1 MNRSS
6 AILLAIGML
15 ILGLVLGLITGGVGG
30 YFAARRMQPAVGQ
43 NFQPFGRQLPNQT
56 QPNQTQPNQTQPNQT
71 QPNQTQPNQTQ
82 PNQTRPNANAVAG
95 ARVDQVV
102 GDSPAAKAGLAVGD
116 LITAIGGTKI
126 DQTHAL
132 PDLIQAKKPGDSVDL
147 AVTRGNQNLTIT
159 VTLGASA
166 QSSTTAYLGISF
178 TPMTPGGGG
187 RFRMPNG

>member
-30 YFAARRMQPAVGQ
+30 YFAARR
-43 NFQPFGRQLPNQT
+43 T
-56 QPNQTQPNQTQPNQT
+56 QPVLTQAMPFSGQMPNQT

-82 PNQTRPNANAVAG
+82 PNQTRPFGPRGTQPDTTTITG

-102 GDSPAAKAGLAVGD
+102 ADSPAAKAGLQVGD
-116 LITAIGGTKI
+116 LVTAIAGTKI
-126 DQTHAL
+126 DQTHSL
-132 PDLIQAKKPGDSVDL
+132 SDLIQQKKPGDSVDL
-147 AVTRGNQNLTIT
+147 AVTRGSQNLTIT

-178 TPMTPGGGG
+178 TPMAPGG